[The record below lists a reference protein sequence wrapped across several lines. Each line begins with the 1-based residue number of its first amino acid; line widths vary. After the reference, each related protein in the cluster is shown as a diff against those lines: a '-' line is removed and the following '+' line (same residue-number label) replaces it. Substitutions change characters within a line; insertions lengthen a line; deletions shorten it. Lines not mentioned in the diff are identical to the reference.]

1 MTYRQ
6 RLLLVI
12 DEWSTYPITDE
23 WLFESFRSEVI
34 GALSTSEAF
43 DAIDETIVILL
54 QESDESTATEVIE
67 TIITLAHQSETTEIP
82 IELMKHKAEIEAKVK
97 RFGDYANN
105 KLQELFRYYRLI

>member
-12 DEWSTYPITDE
+12 DEWNTYPITNE
-23 WLFESFRSEVI
+23 WLFENFRSDVI
-34 GALSTSEAF
+34 GALSTTEAF

-54 QESDESTATEVIE
+54 QESDESTVTEVIE
-67 TIITLAHQSETTEIP
+67 SIITLAYQSETTEMP
-82 IELMKHKAEIEAKVK
+82 IELVKLKAAIEAKIK
-97 RFGDYANN
+97 NFGDYANN